1 MIDDPSSISKT
12 FKSQPST
19 TLLCPLK
26 EALWLCT
33 QSFNLKGSTIHKG
46 DFKRVWIFT
55 NDDNP
60 NSHDPHERESIV
72 QVARDGAE
80 TGVEVS
86 LWHMDQVITR
96 PPGGPMTVPFN
107 ISNFF
112 SKLLIV
118 NDEDGAGQSEAA
130 YEHRVM
136 GAGSAGGFDE
146 LMDLAKRKEY
156 KKRKLGSV
164 RMYLSSGL
172 TGTSSSA
179 SESSGTQ
186 IAVSIYKTLLP
197 ATRPT
202 HVWLQ
207 ASTSEPAKVSSSYID
222 ASTGQVLQVN
232 KSATSSTEEGGG
244 GGEASS
250 AGDTLISN
258 YIDIHGTRVS
268 FTKEEMTRCK
278 MLLVDEKDI
287 ERERLFNAAA
297 TAAASSQGGSAETK
311 DNDSVTGSG
320 GNASQELEAKL
331 KVLFFIPKENLTLDM
346 NLTSPCMVRPSHPSL
361 SLVCSPYGRSVQTSP
376 LSKDHLL
383 SLRLSVNVPTTYSPL
398 PLPSVPG
405 LLDRSLIGIAA
416 FCRTRSSMPRLVAM
430 LPHTDEEIDES
441 TGKNMITGI
450 DLVTIPFS
458 NEVRSL
464 EAANIGGV
472 GLESVT
478 PEEEAAA
485 TALIKAMQFDDDFR
499 FQDLQNPAR
508 QHMYAVLQAVALN
521 QVSLPSLPLVNSATG
536 SLGLERRD

>member
-12 FKSQPST
+12 FKSQPAN

-80 TGVEVS
+80 TGVEIS
-86 LWHMDQVITR
+86 LWHMDQVMNR
-96 PPGGPMTVPFN
+96 PDHGGGSMTVPFN
-107 ISNFF
+107 ISNFY

-118 NDEDGAGQSEAA
+118 NDDDGAGQSEAA

-172 TGTSSSA
+172 SGSA
-179 SESSGTQ
+179 SAASSTEADTQ

-197 ATRPT
+197 ATRPS

-232 KSATSSTEEGGG
+232 KSATGATEEGGAG
-244 GGEASS
+244 AGGESLSASS
-250 AGDTLISN
+250 SESLISN

-287 ERERLFNAAA
+287 ESERLIK
-297 TAAASSQGGSAETK
+297 ASQLSVGSAEMK
-311 DNDSVTGSG
+311 ENDSVG
-320 GNASQELEAKL
+320 GGFQQELEAKL
-331 KVLFFIPKENLTLDM
+331 KVLFFLPKENLTLDM
-346 NLTSPCMVRPSHPSL
+346 NLTSPCMVCIS
-361 SLVCSPYGRSVQTSP
+361 
-376 LSKDHLL
+376 
-383 SLRLSVNVPTTYSPL
+383 L
-398 PLPSVPG
+398 PLPPPP
-405 LLDRSLIGIAA
+405 LPISLMRID
-416 FCRTRSSMPRLVAM
+416 
-430 LPHTDEEIDES
+430 HT
-441 TGKNMITGI
+441 G
-450 DLVTIPFS
+450 
-458 NEVRSL
+458 
-464 EAANIGGV
+464 
-472 GLESVT
+472 
-478 PEEEAAA
+478 
-485 TALIKAMQFDDDFR
+485 
-499 FQDLQNPAR
+499 
-508 QHMYAVLQAVALN
+508 
-521 QVSLPSLPLVNSATG
+521 
-536 SLGLERRD
+536 